1 MPKPSQAEAFYRKIV
16 RTKARAFAYLQELS
30 DPAEETDEN
39 EWREFKSAGFIDA
52 PLATG
57 DDAQKERRRRDALVK
72 KYWSEN
78 LGAFANSGGG
88 VLIWGIKAP
97 AKFAAG
103 TDLAKDASKLADRLQ
118 ELASQA
124 VDPPVSGVE
133 VRAILRPRGAGDGF
147 VVCYVPQSEFSPH
160 RAIWADREYYLR
172 FQDGNH
178 SMSAAVLRQMFYP
191 RVAPLI
197 VPVVYA
203 RMQPSGAG
211 AHLEVQVDLRN
222 RGLGSAENV
231 MVHFRAFVGQLCA
244 TYPSD
249 MWTREI
255 DTQNFRFSAAIHP
268 EQTVRLFNNC
278 AANFPAWPLE
288 DETLRFSFR
297 AFARNVSPV
306 WSEVSFT
313 GSELHLAAV
322 NCRRI
327 EREGVIVEA
336 SG

>member
-1 MPKPSQAEAFYRKIV
+1 MPAPSQAEAFYRKII
-16 RTKARAFAYLQELS
+16 RAKARAFAYLQKLS
-30 DPAEETDEN
+30 DPAEETEEN
-39 EWREFKSAGFIDA
+39 EWREFKGASFIDA
-52 PLATG
+52 PLPAG
-57 DDAQKERRRRDALVK
+57 DDVQKERRRRDVLVK

-78 LGAFANSGGG
+78 LAAFANSGGG

-118 ELASQA
+118 ELANQA

-133 VRAILRPRGAGDGF
+133 FRAVLRPRGAGDGF

-160 RAIWADREYYLR
+160 RAMWADREYYLR

-178 SMSAAVLRQMFYP
+178 SMSTAVLRRMFYP

-203 RMQPSGAG
+203 QMQPARAG
-211 AHLEVQVDLRN
+211 AHLDVRVDLRN

-231 MVHFRAFVGQLCA
+231 MVHFKPFVGQPCA

-255 DTQNFRFSAAIHP
+255 NTQN
-268 EQTVRLFNNC
+268 
-278 AANFPAWPLE
+278 
-288 DETLRFSFR
+288 SFLC
-297 AFARNVSPV
+297 RNPP
-306 WSEVSFT
+306 
-313 GSELHLAAV
+313 
-322 NCRRI
+322 
-327 EREGVIVEA
+327 
-336 SG
+336 